1 MKFFRRTPRISRARV
16 KLRLKP
22 KIKAKAKAIKKV
34 APKKAKSKLSR
45 IKKMMPG
52 TGALGDIGTMMAANV
67 ASTVASELI
76 SKKMNGEGVGRRKKR
91 LRGGGASLKE
101 WSDEIYKAFGNNWLP
116 W

>member
-1 MKFFRRTPRISRARV
+1 M
-16 KLRLKP
+16 KP

-34 APKKAKSKLSR
+34 APKAKSKLTR
-45 IKKMMPG
+45 LKKMMPG

-76 SKKMNGEGVGRRKKR
+76 SKKMNGDGVGRRKKR
-91 LRGGGASLKE
+91 LRGGGLSLKE
-101 WSDEIYKAFGNNWLP
+101 WSDEIYKAIGSNWLP